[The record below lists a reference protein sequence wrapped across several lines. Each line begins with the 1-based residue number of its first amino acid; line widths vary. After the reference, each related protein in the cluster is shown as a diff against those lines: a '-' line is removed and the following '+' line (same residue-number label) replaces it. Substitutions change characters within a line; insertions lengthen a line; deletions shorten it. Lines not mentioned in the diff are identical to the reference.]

1 MVTVTTCVLV
11 CVHLLGGS
19 RHVLITHRHTD
30 HGRVRYLKLVASEQA
45 VPRPADAPA
54 SSCPADACTVRVRNA
69 AEAEAGESEGR
80 FRVIVRALI
89 FGLNDWRTTL
99 MPLEGVLKDVR
110 RQRRA

>member
-1 MVTVTTCVLV
+1 MVT
-11 CVHLLGGS
+11 HL
-19 RHVLITHRHTD
+19 HTLTMA
-30 HGRVRYLKLVASEQA
+30 VFRYLKLVASEQA
-45 VPRPADAPA
+45 VPPPADAPPA
-54 SSCPADACTVRVRNA
+54 PSCPADACTVRVRNA
-69 AEAEAGESEGR
+69 AEAETDESEGR

>member
-1 MVTVTTCVLV
+1 MLTVLPTDTLY
-11 CVHLLGGS
+11 HGYPPA
-19 RHVLITHRHTD
+19 HAD
-30 HGRVRYLKLVASEQA
+30 HGRVQ
-45 VPRPADAPA
+45 VPEARGLGAGRPPPADAPA
-54 SSCPADACTVRVRNA
+54 SSCPADACVVRVRNA

>member
-1 MVTVTTCVLV
+1 MVT
-11 CVHLLGGS
+11 HL
-19 RHVLITHRHTD
+19 HTLT
-30 HGRVRYLKLVASEQA
+30 VAVFRYLKLVASERA
-45 VPRPADAPA
+45 VPPPADAPA
-54 SSCPADACTVRVRNA
+54 SSCPADACVVRVRNA

-110 RQRRA
+110 RQRRV

>member
-1 MVTVTTCVLV
+1 M
-11 CVHLLGGS
+11 
-19 RHVLITHRHTD
+19 
-30 HGRVRYLKLVASEQA
+30 
-45 VPRPADAPA
+45 
-54 SSCPADACTVRVRNA
+54 RNA